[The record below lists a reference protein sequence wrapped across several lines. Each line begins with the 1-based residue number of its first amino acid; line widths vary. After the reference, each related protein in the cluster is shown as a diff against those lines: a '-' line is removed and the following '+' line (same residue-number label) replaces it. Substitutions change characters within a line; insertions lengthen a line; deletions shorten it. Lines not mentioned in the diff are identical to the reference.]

1 MGPFNTREIAAAF
14 WFLVFLAWVL
24 SKADIRRSLGQLL
37 RGFFRYK
44 ILTPLFVMA
53 LYTSA
58 AVWLL
63 AGFHLWTAS
72 LFKDTILWFCATA
85 IAMMMRFM
93 TSDDADN
100 MFKVVVV
107 KSITIVIV
115 LEFLVNAYTFS
126 LPVEL
131 VIVPVFAL
139 IAMLDALASS
149 DNRYSDVASIIKGVQ
164 GVVGTIIIAIVVVH
178 AISDLK
184 AIGNIDTLR
193 SVLLAPL
200 LSLLFI
206 PCLYGLVLFS
216 KYELVFLRLNLGT
229 EKDEKLKRYTRRRIL
244 LAAGL
249 SLRKV
254 QRLLRDHASD
264 LMHAQTEADIDRL
277 LDQSSQ
283 ETGRD

>member
-164 GVVGTIIIAIVVVH
+164 GVVGTIIIAVSLWLS
-178 AISDLK
+178 AILK
-184 AIGNIDTLR
+184 
-193 SVLLAPL
+193 V
-200 LSLLFI
+200 
-206 PCLYGLVLFS
+206 
-216 KYELVFLRLNLGT
+216 
-229 EKDEKLKRYTRRRIL
+229 
-244 LAAGL
+244 
-249 SLRKV
+249 
-254 QRLLRDHASD
+254 
-264 LMHAQTEADIDRL
+264 
-277 LDQSSQ
+277 
-283 ETGRD
+283 